1 MMTIIEKII
10 ARHSGREKVVPGEI
24 VDVHVDVRLARDF
37 GGANVVKN
45 LVDNNLRIADP
56 AKTWFTF
63 DCNPTSSDQK
73 YAANQQSCRI
83 FAREHKIPVYDLN
96 SGIGTHLAIDQG
108 LALPGDTLVSTDSH
122 ANILG
127 AIGCFGQGMGDRDIA
142 AVWSRGAVWFKVPPS
157 VKITLSGKRPEGLH
171 AKDIVLN
178 LLHRFGANT
187 LLGYSVEMDGEE
199 ADRLTLDERITISSM
214 ATEMGAIA
222 LFFTPNEEILTY
234 CYQRSG
240 REFSPVFP
248 DPEARYDKSFT
259 LELAEFFPALSLPG
273 KPHDVVP
280 VQEAKGRKIDSVFI
294 GSCTNGRLED
304 LRLAASLLKGR
315 KVAPGVVLKIV
326 PATDEIWNACLE
338 EGLLAIFKAS
348 GALVSNAGCAGCA
361 SGQVGQNGPGEVTVS
376 TGNRNFAGKQ
386 GKGEVY
392 LASPA
397 TAAAS
402 AIAGF
407 ITTAAEIPD
416 TPALFG
422 AGPAEAAQSVAD
434 PGDGKATPSGAA
446 ANTASGT
453 SASPESHSGDSG
465 GKNQKPTLLEGKVW
479 LVMEDNIDTDMI
491 FHNRHLAITELA
503 EMGAHTFGN
512 LKGWEDYAS
521 RSEPGDIILT
531 GSNFGAGSSRQ
542 QAVDCF
548 RALGN
553 QAIIARSFG
562 AIYERNAINAGF
574 PVLTCDDLSPLGL
587 KQRDR
592 VAVDL
597 VKSTLTNLENG
608 RTIRLNP
615 FSDVQMQIYQ
625 AGDLLKI
632 RGSED

>member
-1 MMTIIEKII
+1 MMAIIEKII

-24 VDVHVDVRLARDF
+24 VDVQIDVRLARDF

-45 LVDNNLRIADP
+45 LVDNGLRIADP

-63 DCNPTSSDQK
+63 DCNPTGSDQK
-73 YAANQQSCRI
+73 YAANQQSCRV
-83 FAREHKIPVYDLN
+83 FAREHRIPVYDLN

-187 LLGYSVEMDGEE
+187 LLGYSVEIDGEE

-222 LFFTPNEEILTY
+222 LFFTPGEEILTY

-248 DPEARYDKSFT
+248 DPGARYEKSYI
-259 LELAEFFPALSLPG
+259 LDLAEFFPALSLPG

-280 VQEAKGRKIDSVFI
+280 VQEVKGKKIDSVFI

-338 EGLLAIFKAS
+338 EGLLAIFKES

-397 TAAAS
+397 TATAS

-407 ITTAAEIPD
+407 ITTAAEIPEI
-416 TPALFG
+416 PALFG
-422 AGPAEAAQSVAD
+422 NG
-434 PGDGKATPSGAA
+434 PGDALQSGDHPGAGNATSSGGTET
-446 ANTASGT
+446 TASGT
-453 SASPESHSGDSG
+453 SALSETSAGSSG
-465 GKNQKPTLLEGKVW
+465 GENKKPTLLEGKVW

-491 FHNRHLAITELA
+491 FHNRHLAITELS
-503 EMGAHTFGN
+503 EMGAHAFGN

-521 RSEPGDIILT
+521 RCEPGDIILT

-574 PVLTCDDLSPLGL
+574 PILTCDDLSPLGL

-597 VKSTLTNLENG
+597 EKSTLTNLGNG
-608 RTIRLNP
+608 RTIGLNP

-632 RGSED
+632 